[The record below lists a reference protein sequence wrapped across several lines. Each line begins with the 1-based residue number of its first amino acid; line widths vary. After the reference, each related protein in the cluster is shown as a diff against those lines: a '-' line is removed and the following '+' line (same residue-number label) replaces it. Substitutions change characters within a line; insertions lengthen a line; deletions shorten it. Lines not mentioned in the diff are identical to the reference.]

1 MFLDKNYELLS
12 FKVPV
17 SFNSSTTFDLSENSS
32 SLSVSLTDLPHELI
46 KEIFNY
52 GNYCYT
58 NSLNKELKQIADA
71 VEFERSYYKQLNY
84 QQYLTT
90 KSLKGPNT
98 MFAKD
103 IGQRFFDEKFK
114 CWSIII
120 EVKNEYGKKKGRHL
134 LFIHNDIKKSTKG
147 TESKPTKYSWCH
159 FMRRENGDNNSGGIF
174 SIRDEVDQKL
184 HWNKSERTLL
194 IANLSDKTTLPGPRF
209 LLYVLS
215 FHPLADNHD
224 YLSER
229 LIATINYIKS
239 IDETKE
245 YNKCYNFDIGG
256 DPCKNVSLDKNVIL
270 KFIDEN
276 LL

>member
-17 SFNSSTTFDLSENSS
+17 SFNSSTTFDSSEYSS
-32 SLSVSLTDLPHELI
+32 SLSVSLTHLPHDII
-46 KEIFNY
+46 KEIFGY
-52 GNYCYT
+52 GDYWNT
-58 NSLNKELKQIADA
+58 NSLNKELKQIADII
-71 VEFERSYYKQLNY
+71 EYEQTYHKQLKY

-90 KSLKGPNT
+90 KSVDST
-98 MFAKD
+98 
-103 IGQRFFDEKFK
+103 GQRFFDEKFK

-120 EVKNEYGKKKGRHL
+120 EVKNEYGKKKGHHL

-147 TESKPTKYSWCH
+147 TESKPSKYSWCH